1 MLSRRPVLLLT
12 LAFGLCLQTL
22 LAPSARAADPI
33 SIEGDPGG
41 PVRGSAPRNI
51 TLQLSPDAARTLR
64 KLPDKPADGPS
75 VRLSIQGV
83 KAPAGAS
90 IRVFLN
96 FPDAPAA
103 TPVNDPHYVGSITS
117 FEDPAPGAAGDD
129 VLLDAAPALRYLKKS
144 ERVLAGDTLAVTLVV
159 VEGSAP
165 ADVSIPVERVVLS
178 IAPQSR

>member
-1 MLSRRPVLLLT
+1 MLSRRSVLLLT
-12 LAFGLCLQTL
+12 LAFGLCL
-22 LAPSARAADPI
+22 ASSARAADPI

-41 PVRGSAPRNI
+41 PVLGSAPRNI
-51 TLQLSPDAARTLR
+51 TLQLSPEAVRALR
-64 KLPDKPADGPS
+64 KLPDKPADGPA

-103 TPVNDPHYVGSITS
+103 TPVNDPHYVGNITS
-117 FEDPAPGAAGDD
+117 FEDPAPDAAGDD
-129 VLLDAAPALRYLKKS
+129 VLLDAGPALRYLKKS

-159 VEGSAP
+159 AEGSAP
-165 ADVSIPVERVVLS
+165 AEVSIPVEKVVLS
-178 IAPQSR
+178 ITPQGR

>member
-1 MLSRRPVLLLT
+1 MLSRRPVVLLT
-12 LAFGLCLQTL
+12 LAFGLC

-41 PVRGSAPRNI
+41 PVRGSAPKNI

-64 KLPDKPADGPS
+64 KLPDKPGDGPA

-103 TPVNDPHYVGSITS
+103 TPVNDPHYVGNITS

-129 VLLDAAPALRYLKKS
+129 VLLDAAPALRHLKKS

-159 VEGSAP
+159 AEGSAP
-165 ADVSIPVERVVLS
+165 ADASIPVERVVLS
-178 IAPQSR
+178 ITPQDR

>member
-12 LAFGLCLQTL
+12 LAFSLC

-41 PVRGSAPRNI
+41 PVRGSAPKNI
-51 TLQLSPDAARTLR
+51 TLQLSGEAARILR
-64 KLPDKPADGPS
+64 KLPGKPEDGPA
-75 VRLSIQGV
+75 VRLFIQGV
-83 KAPAGAS
+83 KAPAGTS

-103 TPVNDPHYVGSITS
+103 TPVNDPHYIGSITS
-117 FEDPAPGAAGDD
+117 FEEPAPDGAGDD
-129 VLLDAAPALRYLKKS
+129 VLLDAAPALRYLDKS

-159 VEGSAP
+159 AEGSAP
-165 ADVSIPVERVVLS
+165 ADVSIPLDRVVLS
-178 IAPQSR
+178 ITPRSR

>member
-12 LAFGLCLQTL
+12 LVFGLF

-41 PVRGSAPRNI
+41 PVRGSAPKNI

-64 KLPDKPADGPS
+64 KLPDKPDDGPV
-75 VRLSIQGV
+75 VRLSIRGV
-83 KAPAGAS
+83 KAPAGTS

-103 TPVNDPHYVGSITS
+103 TPVNDPHYVGKITS

-129 VLLDAAPALRYLKKS
+129 ALLDAAPALRRLKKS
-144 ERVLAGDTLAVTLVV
+144 ERVLAGDTLALTLVV
-159 VEGSAP
+159 AEGSAP
-165 ADVSIPVERVVLS
+165 ADVSIPLEKVVLS
-178 IAPQSR
+178 IAPQGR

>member
-1 MLSRRPVLLLT
+1 MLSRRPVLLLA
-12 LAFGLCLQTL
+12 LAFGFC

-41 PVRGSAPRNI
+41 PLRGSAPKNI
-51 TLQLSPDAARTLR
+51 TLQLSAEAARTLR
-64 KLPDKPADGPS
+64 KLPDKAADGPA

-96 FPDAPAA
+96 FPDAPAS
-103 TPVNDPHYVGSITS
+103 TTVNDPHYVGSITS
-117 FEDPAPGAAGDD
+117 FEDPAPDAAGDD

-159 VEGSAP
+159 AEGSAP
-165 ADVSIPVERVVLS
+165 ADVSIPVEKVVLS
-178 IAPQSR
+178 IVSQGR